1 MKYLKTGILLAIMC
15 CLLSAVCY
23 ADPAAD
29 APETDPTPRIGII
42 SAMSNEISL
51 LLENAEISYVKTI
64 GGEDF
69 HAGTLQG
76 QDVVILKAGIG
87 KVLAA
92 SGMSAMLNNF
102 NITKVLFTGV
112 AGGVGDET
120 QVLDIVVATDLVQH
134 DYGQMT
140 NDGFVWTKGY
150 IDDGRYAC
158 SEDLVDR
165 AYEAASEVVGADH
178 VFKGT
183 IATGDQF
190 IASESYVK
198 RLQEEFNA
206 LACEMEGAA
215 VALVCRQ
222 YEVPFVVIRSMSDKA
237 DGIARDTYLNFSDEA
252 ADRSGSIIMKM
263 LDSFAEEES
272 GDAAPELQEAA

>member
-87 KVLAA
+87 K
-92 SGMSAMLNNF
+92 
-102 NITKVLFTGV
+102 
-112 AGGVGDET
+112 E
-120 QVLDIVVATDLVQH
+120 
-134 DYGQMT
+134 Y
-140 NDGFVWTKGY
+140 ND
-150 IDDGRYAC
+150 R
-158 SEDLVDR
+158 R
-165 AYEAASEVVGADH
+165 
-178 VFKGT
+178 
-183 IATGDQF
+183 
-190 IASESYVK
+190 
-198 RLQEEFNA
+198 NA
-206 LACEMEGAA
+206 
-215 VALVCRQ
+215 
-222 YEVPFVVIRSMSDKA
+222 K
-237 DGIARDTYLNFSDEA
+237 
-252 ADRSGSIIMKM
+252 
-263 LDSFAEEES
+263 
-272 GDAAPELQEAA
+272 

>member
-15 CLLSAVCY
+15 CLLSAACH

-29 APETDPTPRIGII
+29 APETDMTPRIGII

-165 AYEAASEVVGADH
+165 AYEAAS
-178 VFKGT
+178 
-183 IATGDQF
+183 
-190 IASESYVK
+190 
-198 RLQEEFNA
+198 
-206 LACEMEGAA
+206 
-215 VALVCRQ
+215 
-222 YEVPFVVIRSMSDKA
+222 
-237 DGIARDTYLNFSDEA
+237 
-252 ADRSGSIIMKM
+252 
-263 LDSFAEEES
+263 
-272 GDAAPELQEAA
+272 